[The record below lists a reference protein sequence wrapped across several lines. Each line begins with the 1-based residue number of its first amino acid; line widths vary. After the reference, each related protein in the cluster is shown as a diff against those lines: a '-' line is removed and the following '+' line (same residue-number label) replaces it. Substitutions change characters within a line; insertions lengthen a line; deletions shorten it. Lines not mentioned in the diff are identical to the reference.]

1 MMANAVK
8 INSAPMMSSIAF
20 RHRATVQS
28 TFCIDGAVM
37 RLGSANAARR
47 RCGGAADGERRPA
60 ARRWSRAVKKHEKH
74 VSVKKGET
82 AKKPSH
88 PPTTRGE
95 VKQSTKGCPGLPSAG
110 AAGAV

>member
-1 MMANAVK
+1 M
-8 INSAPMMSSIAF
+8 
-20 RHRATVQS
+20 
-28 TFCIDGAVM
+28 
-37 RLGSANAARR
+37 
-47 RCGGAADGERRPA
+47 
-60 ARRWSRAVKKHEKH
+60 KKHEKH